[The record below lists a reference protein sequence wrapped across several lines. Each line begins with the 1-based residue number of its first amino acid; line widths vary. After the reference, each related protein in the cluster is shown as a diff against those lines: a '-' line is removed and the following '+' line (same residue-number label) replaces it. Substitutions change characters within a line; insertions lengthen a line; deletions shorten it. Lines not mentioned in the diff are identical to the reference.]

1 MARILPCFEAFIE
14 DLRGIWAQFP
24 DDQSRMEAARESLRA
39 LIADDSL
46 LAHSRHWPDT
56 VGQNLLLHEDEK
68 FGFVVNAVVRP
79 AGYKGGVHDHA
90 GAWVLYG
97 VLDGEETL
105 ERFRRLDAGDQ
116 PGYAEVEMISAT
128 KGTRGSVDIVPPF
141 DIHAE
146 QGGPGRSSAMI
157 VRSQRLVGKVL
168 QNGYKPDEKSYVQ
181 RSGPQQVPFA
191 LTV

>member
-1 MARILPCFEAFIE
+1 MARILPCFEGFLE
-14 DLRGIWAQFP
+14 ELKVIWGTLP
-24 DDQSRMEAARESLRA
+24 DDGQRMEVARESLRA
-39 LIADDSL
+39 LIGQDDL
-46 LAHSRHWPDT
+46 LEHSRNWPDT
-56 VGQNLLLHEDEK
+56 VGQNLLLYEDER

-90 GAWVLYG
+90 QAWVLYG

-105 ERFRRLDAGDQ
+105 ERFRRLDDGDK
-116 PGYAEVEMISAT
+116 PGYAEVELVSAT
-128 KGTRGSVDIVPPF
+128 RGARGSVDIVPPY

-146 QGGPGRSSAMI
+146 QGGQRRSVAMI

-168 QNGYKPDEKSYVQ
+168 QNGYKPEEKSVVQ

-191 LTV
+191 LTI

>member
-1 MARILPCFEAFIE
+1 MERILPCFEGFLE
-14 DLRGIWAQFP
+14 ELKVIWGTLP
-24 DDQSRMEAARESLRA
+24 DDGQRMEVARESLRA
-39 LIADDSL
+39 LIGQDDL
-46 LAHSRHWPDT
+46 LEHSRNWPDT
-56 VGQNLLLHEDEK
+56 VGQNLLLYEDER

-90 GAWVLYG
+90 QAWVLYG

-105 ERFRRLDAGDQ
+105 ERFRRLDDGDK
-116 PGYAEVEMISAT
+116 PGYAEVELVSAT
-128 KGTRGSVDIVPPF
+128 RGARGSVDIVPPY

-146 QGGPGRSSAMI
+146 QGGQRRSVAMI

-168 QNGYKPDEKSYVQ
+168 QNGYKPEEKSVVQ

-191 LTV
+191 LTI

>member
-1 MARILPCFEAFIE
+1 MERILPCFEGFLE
-14 DLRGIWAQFP
+14 ELKVIWGTLP
-24 DDQSRMEAARESLRA
+24 DDGQRREVARESLRA
-39 LIADDSL
+39 LIGQDDL
-46 LAHSRHWPDT
+46 LEHSRNWPDT
-56 VGQNLLLHEDEK
+56 VGQNLLLYEDER

-90 GAWVLYG
+90 QAWVLYG

-105 ERFRRLDAGDQ
+105 ERFRRLDDGDM
-116 PGYAEVEMISAT
+116 PGYAEVELVSAT
-128 KGTRGSVDIVPPF
+128 RGARGSVDIVPPY

-146 QGGPGRSSAMI
+146 QGGQRRSVAMI

-168 QNGYKPDEKSYVQ
+168 QNGYKPEEKSVVQ

-191 LTV
+191 LTI